1 MAQRGPRSPGWPM
14 LLSWAIGFVLCGG
27 TGRRGSC
34 CAGGR
39 GAGPQMQLISA
50 FCLPSTVPGPPP
62 PAGHGPTLKDGWW
75 GWGLVRGRSTCPCP
89 RLWGR
94 GVWRTRPFPHLRRSE
109 KTRGSVSLEGTGL
122 TLVTAPAQPP
132 PPLAVHRDRGPQAS
146 PSWARGRLLQT
157 EGLPCWPPQGPSL
170 TKTCVRLALAALS
183 GAGGVQGRVVLQVVR
198 CHLQGNP
205 GRSGGSESPSP
216 VGSEP

>member
-132 PPLAVHRDRGPQAS
+132 PPLLSTGTEARRRLRPGPGGGCCRQRGSLAGLPRGPAS
-146 PSWARGRLLQT
+146 RKP
-157 EGLPCWPPQGPSL
+157 
-170 TKTCVRLALAALS
+170 AL
-183 GAGGVQGRVVLQVVR
+183 G
-198 CHLQGNP
+198 
-205 GRSGGSESPSP
+205 
-216 VGSEP
+216 

>member
-1 MAQRGPRSPGWPM
+1 MCR
-14 LLSWAIGFVLCGG
+14 G
-27 TGRRGSC
+27 TGRRAPNAAHFCFLSAQHCPRATPTCWARPNLKGWLVGVGAGQGPLDLSLPKVVGTGSVADQTLSASEALRKDSWLRQPGGDRAHSRHGSC
-34 CAGGR
+34 TA
-39 GAGPQMQLISA
+39 
-50 FCLPSTVPGPPP
+50 PPP
-62 PAGHGPTLKDGWW
+62 
-75 GWGLVRGRSTCPCP
+75 R
-89 RLWGR
+89 
-94 GVWRTRPFPHLRRSE
+94 
-109 KTRGSVSLEGTGL
+109 
-122 TLVTAPAQPP
+122 
-132 PPLAVHRDRGPQAS
+132 AVHRDRGPQAS